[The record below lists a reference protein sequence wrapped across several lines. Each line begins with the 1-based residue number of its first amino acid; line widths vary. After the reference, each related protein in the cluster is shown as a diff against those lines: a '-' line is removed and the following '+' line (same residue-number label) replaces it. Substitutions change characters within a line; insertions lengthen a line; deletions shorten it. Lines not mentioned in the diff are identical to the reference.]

1 MTGKTFKEWKII
13 TADLK
18 DVIAKMEREV
28 AILKQMFVACETENK
43 QLKLAPEEAE
53 KQNGESFIDG
63 YKKGKSDGEAV
74 GLSVDSAGW
83 DDMGQ

>member
-1 MTGKTFKEWKII
+1 MTGKTFKEWKIT
-13 TADLK
+13 TANLK
-18 DVIAKMEREV
+18 DVIAKMEREI
-28 AILKQMFVACETENK
+28 AILKQMFVNCETENK
-43 QLKLAPEEAE
+43 QLKLALEEAE
-53 KQNGESFIDG
+53 KQNGESFIDD